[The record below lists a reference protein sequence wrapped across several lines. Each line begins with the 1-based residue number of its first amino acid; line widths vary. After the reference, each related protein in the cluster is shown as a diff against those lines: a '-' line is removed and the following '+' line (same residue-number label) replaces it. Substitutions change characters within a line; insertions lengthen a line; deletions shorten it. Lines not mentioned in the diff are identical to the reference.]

1 MAHTHKNTGGW
12 AFTGVLAALTISIG
26 VQVFPLGVTLLLTAA
41 AIVGSLAFARLV
53 ERTPWMQT
61 KRFAALLVVLLV
73 LATGVFLALVFTGSS
88 EASTGGVQAPSG
100 EAKVVR
106 DLSRFRT
113 SQTFVI
119 RRHLR
124 HNGKVQHRRFCVR
137 PGSCTI
143 VRIQQVVPREARKA
157 LAGKRTGGT
166 RARAAWAGYP
176 YLYDLYGI
184 AASRYVN
191 DNMYRL
197 LRGNFPSVTTAY
209 EWPDGGPRQFGSQD
223 DNSGAYQEDRQFPGN
238 GLSWVHF
245 DNWVAGFNGNVMVE
259 VQWVSL
265 TGQSEEPTYLTIGSP
280 GLQLVAELMPDL
292 FEHSA

>member
-184 AASRYVN
+184 AASRYVG
-191 DNMYRL
+191 DHRIRVAGRRATAVRVTRRQQWRL
-197 LRGNFPSVTTAY
+197 P
-209 EWPDGGPRQFGSQD
+209 GGPPVPRERAQLGPLRQLG
-223 DNSGAYQEDRQFPGN
+223 R
-238 GLSWVHF
+238 
-245 DNWVAGFNGNVMVE
+245 
-259 VQWVSL
+259 
-265 TGQSEEPTYLTIGSP
+265 
-280 GLQLVAELMPDL
+280 GLQRQRDGRGAVGQPDRAIRGADVPHDRVPGAAACRRADARPVRAQRL
-292 FEHSA
+292 TL